1 MSQSDRIEQEIGEIS
16 YLKEMITSS
25 TSTYG
30 LLGTLTIAAL
40 LSIPLGVG
48 IAAIPVLFYAAVQ
61 AIAALFI
68 PSSPVFQAAVQ
79 KRKRAQQRETSREHL
94 VGEIERRDS
103 GEAEFHWRAYHRMR
117 ERVASLKQIASNRQT
132 AMSERDVE
140 RLDDATVDYLGLWL
154 AWLVMA
160 ERWQNVDEDGITKRV
175 EAIDRQIEKIDSS
188 VERIRLEKARAD
200 LARILSR
207 RKTLWGRATE
217 VEAKM
222 LAMTDTLEEV
232 YQRVIT
238 NPNSDDATHQLQEAL
253 ERMKVEE
260 KIDMAVDDELDNL
273 LNKGRKAAA
282 AKKKASVTH

>member
-1 MSQSDRIEQEIGEIS
+1 VSLSERIESEASEIS
-16 YLKEMITSS
+16 YLKEMVTSS
-25 TSTYG
+25 TSIYG
-30 LLGTLTIAAL
+30 LLGTLTVAAL

-48 IAAIPVLFYAAVQ
+48 IAAIPVLFFAAVQ

-79 KRKRAQQRETSREHL
+79 KRKRAERRQNSREHL
-94 VGEIERRDS
+94 VEEIERRDT
-103 GEAEFHWRAYHRMR
+103 GDGQFHWRAYHRMR
-117 ERVASLKQIASNRQT
+117 ERVESLNQIASNRQT

-160 ERWQNVDEDGITKRV
+160 ERWQNVDEDGIAKRV
-175 EAIDRQIEKIDSS
+175 EAIDRQLDKLDDST
-188 VERIRLEKARAD
+188 ERRRLEKARTD
-200 LARILSR
+200 LERILAR

-238 NPNSDDATHQLQEAL
+238 NPNSDDATQQLQDAL

-260 KIDMAVDDELDNL
+260 KIDMAVDAELDTL
-273 LNKGRKAAA
+273 LSKGRKAAA
-282 AKKKASVTH
+282 AKARATH

>member
-1 MSQSDRIEQEIGEIS
+1 MSHSERIEKEAGEIS
-16 YLKEMITSS
+16 YLKEMVTSS
-25 TSTYG
+25 TSIYG
-30 LLGTLTIAAL
+30 LLGTLTVAAL

-48 IAAIPVLFYAAVQ
+48 IAAIPVLFFAAVQ

-68 PSSPVFQAAVQ
+68 PSSPAFQASVQ
-79 KRKRAQQRETSREHL
+79 KRKRSERREISRAHL
-94 VGEIERRDS
+94 VEEIERRDT
-103 GEAEFHWRAYHRMR
+103 GEGQFHWRAYHRMR
-117 ERVASLKQIASNRQT
+117 ERVESLNQIAGNRQT

-175 EAIDRQIEKIDSS
+175 EAIDRQIDKLDDS
-188 VERIRLEKARAD
+188 VERRRLEKAKTD
-200 LARILSR
+200 LERILAR

-238 NPNSDDATHQLQEAL
+238 NPNSDDATQQLQDAL

-260 KIDMAVDDELDNL
+260 KIDMAVDAELDTL
-273 LNKGRKAAA
+273 LSKGRKAAA
-282 AKKKASVTH
+282 AKARVTH

>member
-1 MSQSDRIEQEIGEIS
+1 MSLSERIESEASEIS
-16 YLKEMITSS
+16 YLKEMVTSS
-25 TSTYG
+25 TSIYG
-30 LLGTLTIAAL
+30 LLGTLTVAAL

-48 IAAIPVLFYAAVQ
+48 IAAIPVLFFAAVQ

-79 KRKRAQQRETSREHL
+79 KRKRAERRQNSREHL
-94 VGEIERRDS
+94 VEEIERRDT
-103 GEAEFHWRAYHRMR
+103 GDGQFHWRAYHRMR
-117 ERVASLKQIASNRQT
+117 ERVESLNQIASNRQT

-160 ERWQNVDEDGITKRV
+160 ERWQNVDEDGIAKRV
-175 EAIDRQIEKIDSS
+175 EAIDRQLDKLDDST
-188 VERIRLEKARAD
+188 ERRRLEKARTD
-200 LARILSR
+200 LERILAR

-238 NPNSDDATHQLQEAL
+238 NPNSDDATQQLQDAL

-260 KIDMAVDDELDNL
+260 KIDMAVDAELDTL
-273 LNKGRKAAA
+273 LSKGRKAAA
-282 AKKKASVTH
+282 AKARATH

>member
-1 MSQSDRIEQEIGEIS
+1 MSLSERIESEASEIS
-16 YLKEMITSS
+16 YLKEMVTSS
-25 TSTYG
+25 TSIYG
-30 LLGTLTIAAL
+30 LLGTLTVAAL

-48 IAAIPVLFYAAVQ
+48 IAAIPVLFFAAVQ

-79 KRKRAQQRETSREHL
+79 KRKRAERRQNSREHL
-94 VGEIERRDS
+94 VEEIERRDT
-103 GEAEFHWRAYHRMR
+103 GEGQFHWRAYHRMR
-117 ERVASLKQIASNRQT
+117 ERVESLNQIAGNRQT

-160 ERWQNVDEDGITKRV
+160 ERWQNVDEDGISKRV
-175 EAIDRQIEKIDSS
+175 EAIDRQLDKLDDST
-188 VERIRLEKARAD
+188 ERRRLEKAKID
-200 LARILSR
+200 LERILAR
-207 RKTLWGRATE
+207 RKTLWSRATE

-238 NPNSDDATHQLQEAL
+238 NPNSDDATQQLQDAL

-260 KIDMAVDDELDNL
+260 KIDMAVDAELDTL
-273 LNKGRKAAA
+273 LSKGRKAAA
-282 AKKKASVTH
+282 AKARVTH

>member
-1 MSQSDRIEQEIGEIS
+1 MSHSERVERESAEIS
-16 YLKEMITSS
+16 YLKEMITSP
-25 TSTYG
+25 TSVYG
-30 LLGTLTIAAL
+30 LLGTLTAAAL

-48 IAAIPVLFYAAVQ
+48 IAAIPVLFFGAIQAV
-61 AIAALFI
+61 AALFI
-68 PSSPVFQAAVQ
+68 PSSPIFQAKVQ
-79 KRKRAQQRETSREHL
+79 KRRRTERRENSRSHL
-94 VGEIERRDS
+94 VEEIERRDTS
-103 GEAEFHWRAYHRMR
+103 GEGQFHWRSYHRMR
-117 ERVASLKQIASNRQT
+117 ERVESLTQIAHNRQT

-160 ERWQNVDEDGITKRV
+160 ERWQNVDEDGIAKRIS
-175 EAIDRQIEKIDSS
+175 AIDRQIEKLDDSM
-188 VERIRLEKARAD
+188 ERRRLEKARAD
-200 LARILSR
+200 LARILAR

-238 NPNSDDATHQLQEAL
+238 NPNSDDATTQLQEAV

-260 KIDMAVDDELDNL
+260 EIDMAVDAELDSL
-273 LNKGRKAAA
+273 LGRSQAAA
-282 AKKKASVTH
+282 ASKARTAQ

>member
-1 MSQSDRIEQEIGEIS
+1 MSHPEQEPAEIS
-16 YLKEMITSS
+16 YLKEMISSPTSV
-25 TSTYG
+25 YG
-30 LLGTLTIAAL
+30 LLGTLTVAAL

-48 IAAIPVLFYAAVQ
+48 VAIIPVLFFGAIQ
-61 AIAALFI
+61 SIAALFI

-79 KRKRAQQRETSREHL
+79 KRKRSERREKSRAHL
-94 VGEIERRDS
+94 VEEIERRDS
-103 GEAEFHWRAYHRMR
+103 GEAQFHWRAYHRMR
-117 ERVASLKQIASNRQT
+117 ERVNSLTQIAHNRET

-160 ERWQNVDEDGITKRV
+160 ERWQNVDEEGITKRIT
-175 EAIDRQIEKIDSS
+175 AIDRQLDKLTDA
-188 VERIRLEKARAD
+188 VERRRLEKARSD
-200 LARILSR
+200 LDRILNR
-207 RKTLWGRATE
+207 RKTLWSRATE

-238 NPNSDDATHQLQEAL
+238 NPNSDDATSQLQEAV

-260 KIDMAVDDELDNL
+260 EIDMAVDTELDGL
-273 LNKGRKAAA
+273 LGKSRAASKARTAQ
-282 AKKKASVTH
+282 

>member
-1 MSQSDRIEQEIGEIS
+1 VSHSERVERESAEIS
-16 YLKEMITSS
+16 YLKEMITSP
-25 TSTYG
+25 TSVYG
-30 LLGTLTIAAL
+30 LLGTLTAAAL

-48 IAAIPVLFYAAVQ
+48 IAAIPVLFFGAIQAV
-61 AIAALFI
+61 AALFI
-68 PSSPVFQAAVQ
+68 PSSPIFQAKVQ
-79 KRKRAQQRETSREHL
+79 KRRRTERRENSRSHL
-94 VGEIERRDS
+94 VEEIERRDTS
-103 GEAEFHWRAYHRMR
+103 GEGQFHWRSYHRMR
-117 ERVASLKQIASNRQT
+117 ERVESLTQIAHNRQT

-160 ERWQNVDEDGITKRV
+160 ERWQNVDEDGIAKRIS
-175 EAIDRQIEKIDSS
+175 AIDRQIEKLDDSI
-188 VERIRLEKARAD
+188 ERRRLEKARAD
-200 LARILSR
+200 LDRILAR

-238 NPNSDDATHQLQEAL
+238 NPNSDDATTQLQEAV

-260 KIDMAVDDELDNL
+260 EIDMAVDAELDSL
-273 LNKGRKAAA
+273 LGRSQAAA
-282 AKKKASVTH
+282 ASKARTAQ

>member
-1 MSQSDRIEQEIGEIS
+1 VSQSKRNDQELPEVS
-16 YLKEMITSS
+16 YLKEMLTSS
-25 TSTYG
+25 TSIYG
-30 LLGTLTIAAL
+30 LLGTLTVAAL

-48 IAAIPVLFYAAVQ
+48 IAAIPVLFFAAIQ

-79 KRKRAQQRETSREHL
+79 KRLRTEQREASRAHL
-94 VGEIERRDS
+94 VEEIERRDS
-103 GEAEFHWRAYHRMR
+103 NGEGQFHWRAYHRMR
-117 ERVASLKQIASNRQT
+117 ERVESLRQISGSRQN
-132 AMSERDVE
+132 AMSDRDIE
-140 RLDDATVDYLGLWL
+140 RLEDATVDYLGLWL

-160 ERWQNVDEDGITKRV
+160 ERWQNVDEDGIGKRI
-175 EAIDRQIEKIDSS
+175 EAIDRQIEKLEDS
-188 VERIRLEKARAD
+188 VERRRLEKARVD
-200 LARILSR
+200 LERILTR

-238 NPNSDDATHQLQEAL
+238 NPNSDDATNQLQDAL

-260 KIDMAVDDELDNL
+260 EIDMAVDAELDTL
-273 LNKGRKAAA
+273 LRGRKASA
-282 AKKKASVTH
+282 AKARTAQ

>member
-1 MSQSDRIEQEIGEIS
+1 MSHSERVERESAEIS
-16 YLKEMITSS
+16 YLKEMITSP
-25 TSTYG
+25 TSVYG
-30 LLGTLTIAAL
+30 LLGTLTAAAL

-48 IAAIPVLFYAAVQ
+48 IAAIPVLFFGAIQAV
-61 AIAALFI
+61 AALFI
-68 PSSPVFQAAVQ
+68 PSSPIFQAKVQ
-79 KRKRAQQRETSREHL
+79 KRRRTERRENSRSHL
-94 VGEIERRDS
+94 VEEIERRDTS
-103 GEAEFHWRAYHRMR
+103 GEGQFHWRSYHRMR
-117 ERVASLKQIASNRQT
+117 KRVESLTQIAHNRQT

-160 ERWQNVDEDGITKRV
+160 ERWQNVDEDGIAKRIS
-175 EAIDRQIEKIDSS
+175 AIDRQIEKLDDSM
-188 VERIRLEKARAD
+188 ERRRLEKARAD
-200 LARILSR
+200 LARILAR

-238 NPNSDDATHQLQEAL
+238 NPNSDDATTQLQEAV

-260 KIDMAVDDELDNL
+260 EIDMAVDAELDSL
-273 LNKGRKAAA
+273 LGRSQAAA
-282 AKKKASVTH
+282 ASKARTAQ

>member
-1 MSQSDRIEQEIGEIS
+1 MSLSERIESEASGGFW
-16 YLKEMITSS
+16 LKEMVTCS
-25 TSTYG
+25 TSIYG
-30 LLGTLTIAAL
+30 LLGTLTVAAL

-48 IAAIPVLFYAAVQ
+48 IAAIPVLFFAAVQ

-79 KRKRAQQRETSREHL
+79 KRKRAERRQNSREHL
-94 VGEIERRDS
+94 VEEIERRDT
-103 GEAEFHWRAYHRMR
+103 GEGQFHWRAYHRMR
-117 ERVASLKQIASNRQT
+117 ERVESPNQIAGNRQT

-160 ERWQNVDEDGITKRV
+160 ERWQNVDEDGISKRV
-175 EAIDRQIEKIDSS
+175 EAIDRQLDKLDDST
-188 VERIRLEKARAD
+188 ERRRLEKAKID
-200 LARILSR
+200 LERILAR
-207 RKTLWGRATE
+207 RKTLWSRATE

-238 NPNSDDATHQLQEAL
+238 NPNSDDATQQLQDAL

-260 KIDMAVDDELDNL
+260 KIDMAVDAELDTL
-273 LNKGRKAAA
+273 LSKGRKAAA
-282 AKKKASVTH
+282 AKARVTH

>member
-1 MSQSDRIEQEIGEIS
+1 MSHSERVERESEEIS
-16 YLKEMITSS
+16 YLKEMITSP
-25 TSTYG
+25 TSLYG
-30 LLGTLTIAAL
+30 LLGTLTVAAM

-48 IAAIPVLFYAAVQ
+48 IAAIPVLFFGAIQAV
-61 AIAALFI
+61 AALFI
-68 PSSPVFQAAVQ
+68 PSSPVFQAKVQ
-79 KRKRAQQRETSREHL
+79 KRRRSERRENSRSHL
-94 VGEIERRDS
+94 VEEIERRDS
-103 GEAEFHWRAYHRMR
+103 SGEGQFHWRAYHRMR
-117 ERVASLKQIASNRQT
+117 ERVESLTQIAHNRQT

-160 ERWQNVDEDGITKRV
+160 ERWQNVDEDGIAKRID
-175 EAIDRQIEKIDSS
+175 AIDRQIEKLDDSM
-188 VERIRLEKARAD
+188 ERRRLEKARAD
-200 LARILSR
+200 LERILSR

-238 NPNSDDATHQLQEAL
+238 NPNSDDATTQLQEAV

-260 KIDMAVDDELDNL
+260 EIDMAVDAELDSL
-273 LNKGRKAAA
+273 LGRRQAAA
-282 AKKKASVTH
+282 ASKARTAQ

>member
-1 MSQSDRIEQEIGEIS
+1 MSHSERIETEAGEIS
-16 YLKEMITSS
+16 YLKEMVTSS
-25 TSTYG
+25 TSIYG
-30 LLGTLTIAAL
+30 LLGTLTVAAL

-48 IAAIPVLFYAAVQ
+48 IAAIPVLFFTAVQ

-68 PSSPVFQAAVQ
+68 PSSPIFQAAVQ
-79 KRKRAQQRETSREHL
+79 KRKRAERRQNSREHL
-94 VGEIERRDS
+94 VEEIERRDT
-103 GEAEFHWRAYHRMR
+103 GEGQFHWRAYHRMR
-117 ERVASLKQIASNRQT
+117 ERVESLNQIAGNRQT

-160 ERWQNVDEDGITKRV
+160 ERWQNVDEDGIAKRV
-175 EAIDRQIEKIDSS
+175 EAINRQLDKLDDST
-188 VERIRLEKARAD
+188 ERRRLEKARID
-200 LARILSR
+200 LERILAR

-238 NPNSDDATHQLQEAL
+238 NPNSDDATQQLQDAL

-260 KIDMAVDDELDNL
+260 KIDMAVDAELDTL
-273 LNKGRKAAA
+273 LSKGRKAAA
-282 AKKKASVTH
+282 AKARATH